1 MKCNLD
7 CHKHLNREDG
17 TIGELINELI
27 HFIAHYYVMCTGPKG
42 LSAVSDKGPTVSG
55 ALECRRD

>member
-1 MKCNLD
+1 MKCNPEYY
-7 CHKHLNREDG
+7 KHLNRELG
-17 TIGELINELI
+17 TIGGLINELI
-27 HFIAHYYVMCTGPKG
+27 HFIAYYYVMCMEPKD